1 MKHLMIGP
9 GGIYFYSLFGLMCRL
24 NKDGHL
30 RNLKEIS
37 GSSAGSLTAFLYLM
51 GKDSLDKVK
60 EYIFSCE
67 YGDTFKMHPMRLIKK
82 YGLIDTMAGRNF
94 LSTLCSRVFG
104 IPDITFEQL
113 YQRTNIVLHI
123 SSLSLL
129 KNDVEYFSVHTH
141 PTLSVLDAVCMSIS
155 APFVFTP
162 FKNHIDAGVIELVPY
177 APFIGKDDVVSII
190 NEQDMYNP
198 SKNSIF
204 SHLFHVLNLI
214 SRLRKDES
222 FSTRIIIPS
231 FDKGVFDF
239 KQSPSDRMKLFVHG
253 YNITPNLPSPVEI
266 DGEIQVGQDI
276 SDQSESCTGQV
287 AKQIGEHRTSQYN
300 LVHSCV
306 SETLVVVQSAE
317 DTLPE
322 NIEAPSE
329 LHGTCDSTLE
339 SASESTH
346 GSGYEAENESMDKS
360 TFDRT

>member
-1 MKHLMIGP
+1 MVGP
-9 GGIYFYSLFGLMCRL
+9 GGIYFYSLFGLVCRL
-24 NKDGHL
+24 HKDGHL

-94 LSTLCSRVFG
+94 LKTLCSHVFG
-104 IPDITFEQL
+104 LSDVTFEQL
-113 YQRTNIVLHI
+113 YVRTNIVLHI
-123 SSLSLL
+123 SSISLL

-141 PTLSVLDAVCMSIS
+141 PTLSVLDAVCMSIA

-162 FKNHIDAGVIELVPY
+162 FKNHIDAGMIELVPY

-214 SRLRKDES
+214 SRLRRDES
-222 FSTRIIIPS
+222 FSKRIIIPS
-231 FDKGVFDF
+231 FEKGVFDF

-253 YNITPNLPSPVEI
+253 YNIKPNLLSPIEI

-287 AKQIGEHRTSQYN
+287 ATQTEEHRTSQYN

-306 SETLVVVQSAE
+306 TENQGSDQSSE
-317 DTLPE
+317 DTHPG
-322 NIEAPSE
+322 NIGAPSE
-329 LHGTCDSTLE
+329 SYGNCDSTLE
-339 SASESTH
+339 STSESTH
-346 GSGYEAENESMDKS
+346 DSGLEEENESMDKS